1 MDWGS
6 YGGEVCLLLQFL
18 IVKVFEGVTS
28 RVRVVQQMVH
38 ELVIGS
44 WGIRERTRNTA
55 YVSLQILRLIFM
67 KKSTQKASPL
77 SIKYRKHASRE

>member
-1 MDWGS
+1 MVLRFA
-6 YGGEVCLLLQFL
+6 YHFKFIIL
-18 IVKVFEGVTS
+18 KVFEGVTS
-28 RVRVVQQMVH
+28 RVRVVQEMVH

-44 WGIRERTRNTA
+44 
-55 YVSLQILRLIFM
+55 SLQILRPIFT